1 MEVEVV
7 RTNLVGVGDS
17 FLYHSH
23 TNEQPGTWT
32 TTMNEAQREEEG
44 VAEIFIISIR
54 PSTATSLKLA
64 DFIHWSS

>member
-1 MEVEVV
+1 
-7 RTNLVGVGDS
+7 
-17 FLYHSH
+17 
-23 TNEQPGTWT
+23 
-32 TTMNEAQREEEG
+32 MNEGQGEEEG

>member
-1 MEVEVV
+1 MEVEVC
-7 RTNLVGVGDS
+7 TNQSCWGGVGN
-17 FLYHSH
+17 LELGPPH
-23 TNEQPGTWT
+23 EEGQG
-32 TTMNEAQREEEG
+32 EEEG